1 MADTEVPVRS
11 ADGGRRARRGQGTPR
26 RRARALWWWV
36 GGVGLVL
43 AVCGV
48 LAAQA
53 LWLRS
58 DLLRAAELAPRLE
71 SELAERRIPEAQA
84 TLDELRESAGSARAA
99 ASGPL
104 WDLAGLLPWVGPNV
118 RAGTAAAQAA
128 DTLASG
134 ALAPLVEL
142 ASTVD
147 PAAILPGREPK
158 DLAPL
163 AQAVP
168 KVEAAAGAVRSAE
181 ELLAA
186 VDTSELV
193 PQLAGPVRS
202 AHDDVIRLRG
212 LVDTGE
218 AAIRM
223 APGLLGADGPRTYL
237 VLVQNNA
244 EARASGGIPGAL
256 VEVTLD
262 RGAMTLGKQGSASG
276 LGSFLPRIPVDPVQQ
291 RIYSTRLGRYMQD
304 VNLTPDFPT
313 AAATA
318 AAMWEREGGKHVDGV
333 VSLDPVGLGR
343 LLGALGPVD
352 LGGSEFAPFRAAGLP
367 ATLTAENATRTLLSD
382 VYRIKDTSM
391 QDAYFAAVARE
402 IFASFSASDGDP
414 AALARA
420 LTAVVGDGR
429 LFFYSSHPEEQAIIA
444 GWDVGGAIDRPGP
457 DGARFGVYFND
468 GTGAKMDYYV
478 RRTVEL
484 VRECTANG
492 SSGSN
497 STRIVAKVT
506 LENTAPA
513 DAATSLPAY
522 VTGKG
527 AFGVPPGSVQTNV
540 IAYGPGKA
548 AVESVRL
555 DGQPYTLH
563 PDVHAG
569 RPLTTAVTRLAPG
582 QKATL
587 EFAFV
592 RIPEGPLAL
601 DVTPGVQPK
610 SQVVR
615 PASGESCVPS
625 G

>member
-1 MADTEVPVRS
+1 MAETQAPMRR
-11 ADGGRRARRGQGTPR
+11 AGGELRARRAERNPR
-26 RRARALWWWV
+26 RAGRARWWWL
-36 GGVGLVL
+36 GAAGLVL
-43 AVCGV
+43 AACGV

-71 SELAERRIPEAQA
+71 SELAERRIPEAQG
-84 TLDELRESAGSARAA
+84 TLGELRERASGARAA

-104 WDLAGLLPWVGPNV
+104 WDLAAGLPWIGPNL

-128 DTLASG
+128 DTLASK
-134 ALAPLVEL
+134 ALPLLLEV

-147 PAAILPGREPK
+147 PGAVLPGREPK

-168 KVEAAAGAVRSAE
+168 KVEAAAEAVRSAE
-181 ELLAA
+181 GLLGA
-186 VDTSELV
+186 VDTSAIV

-202 AHDDVIRLRG
+202 AHDDVARLRG
-212 LVDTGE
+212 LLDTGE
-218 AAIRM
+218 AAARM

-313 AAATA
+313 AGATA

-333 VSLDPVGLGR
+333 VSLDPVALAR
-343 LLGALGPVD
+343 LLGALGPVE
-352 LGGSEFAPFRAAGLP
+352 LEGREFAPFRAAGLP

-382 VYRIKDTSM
+382 VYRIEEPKL
-391 QDAYFAAVARE
+391 QDVYFAAVARE
-402 IFASFSASDGDP
+402 IFASFSAADGDP
-414 AALARA
+414 VALARA
-420 LTAVVGDGR
+420 VTAVVEDGR
-429 LFFYSSHPEEQAIIA
+429 LFFYSSRPEEQATVA
-444 GWDVGGAIDRPGP
+444 GWDVGGAIDRPGA
-457 DGARFGVYFND
+457 DEARFGAYFND

-484 VRECTANG
+484 VTECTPEG
-492 SSGSN
+492 
-497 STRIVAKVT
+497 TRAVMRITV
-506 LENTAPA
+506 ENTAPA
-513 DAATSLPAY
+513 DAATALPRY
-522 VTGKG
+522 VTGNG
-527 AFGVPPGSVQTNV
+527 AFGIPPGSVQTNV
-540 IAYGPGKA
+540 IAYGPKRA
-548 AVESVRL
+548 AVEGLRI
-555 DGQPYTLH
+555 DGRQSGLH
-563 PDVHAG
+563 ADVHAG
-569 RPLTTAVTRLAPG
+569 RPLATSVVRLSPG
-582 QKATL
+582 QKASL
-587 EFAFV
+587 EFVFS
-592 RIPEGPLAL
+592 RIPEAPLML

-610 SQVVR
+610 AQVVR
-615 PASGESCVPS
+615 PFSGQGCRASG
-625 G
+625 GK